1 MANLNETAQWE
12 TGIYQLETSDPVMGG
27 PDGIDNRQAKQLA
40 NRTLWLKNQTE
51 ALQTESE
58 GKVSLIGD
66 QTIIGQKTFTAAT
79 QFQSGIHLSANQTH
93 WNGGNK
99 AYIGADNDNAH
110 IVFGDD
116 TLRLHGA
123 NNRISYNNHD
133 IFHKANK
140 PRFAEDIEGKP
151 DTLSGYGI
159 GNFKV
164 ETFRGDLNTLKTDGI
179 YSLPTAVGSS
189 NLPVENTAC
198 HIQVIA
204 GTQPGWCRQLGYVA
218 YTGDVYERHQTS
230 SANDDWSAW
239 KKLNSDGIP
248 VGAIV
253 SFPKAVR
260 NPAGYLRADGTTFA
274 QNTFPDLYRALGNSN
289 RLPDLSRTD
298 IGITAWFPSDQIPAG
313 WLAFDDIRTRVT
325 ATAYPELYRLLTGK
339 YGSIQNV
346 PQAEDR
352 FIRNAG
358 NSLAV
363 GTKQEDEIK
372 RHVHKVFSHWTNH
385 PHAAALGYEDR
396 NERQRSALV
405 STWTDEN
412 LSDNGFLTPRLD
424 SKMATGGDENR
435 PKALVLKLCIKAADT
450 LGEAVFW
457 IKSHGE
463 TANAGALD
471 AGTLAQGLQ
480 DKADRDH
487 THTAAQIQGLDEKIS
502 AAMGG
507 IFGNSAAAT
516 GWQKLPGGILIQWG
530 KNNINGVHRSNTV
543 YFPVSFGEV
552 WSISTAT
559 HTPNS
564 SFYGNMAAGVTIR
577 NYSESSLVIDYHSCY
592 ENAGG
597 SGVSVSWIA
606 IGKAASGNA
615 AGSPSTIPGIDE
627 ETLRRINE
635 DALNEIRSLAARGF
649 Q

>member
-1 MANLNETAQWE
+1 MPQPKLLSKPWASDGLKNNIPAERGGGLAQEAATYAEGFPSITMTPISVGGKPPSGKDMNGVLYEISAHTVWQNQGGRYRFDQAFCDAVGGYPKGAVLINDTLDTEYISLADANTHNPNSGNNAGKWAIHAGKGLKAGTAQAGIVQLSSA
-12 TGIYQLETSDPVMGG
+12 TGS
-27 PDGIDNRQAKQLA
+27 
-40 NRTLWLKNQTE
+40 
-51 ALQTESE
+51 ESE
-58 GKVSLIGD
+58 D
-66 QTIIGQKTFTAAT
+66 MAAT
-79 QFQSGIHLSANQTH
+79 PKAVKAAYDKAVESA
-93 WNGGNK
+93 
-99 AYIGADNDNAH
+99 
-110 IVFGDD
+110 
-116 TLRLHGA
+116 
-123 NNRISYNNHD
+123 
-133 IFHKANK
+133 
-140 PRFAEDIEGKP
+140 GKG
-151 DTLSGYGI
+151 L
-159 GNFKV
+159 
-164 ETFRGDLNTLKTDGI
+164 
-179 YSLPTAVGSS
+179 
-189 NLPVENTAC
+189 
-198 HIQVIA
+198 
-204 GTQPGWCRQLGYVA
+204 
-218 YTGDVYERHQTS
+218 
-230 SANDDWSAW
+230 
-239 KKLNSDGIP
+239 P

-253 SFPKAVR
+253 AFPRSVTRPEGFLK
-260 NPAGYLRADGTTFA
+260 ADGTTFDSR
-274 QNTFPDLYRALGNSN
+274 TFPDLYRALGNSN

-298 IGITAWFPSDQIPAG
+298 IGITAWFPSDRIPTG
-313 WLAFDDIRTRVT
+313 WLSFDDIRERVT
-325 ATAYPELYRLLTGK
+325 ETAYPELYRLLVAK
-339 YGSIQNV
+339 YGSIRNV

-358 NSLAV
+358 NGLAV

-385 PHAAALGYEDR
+385 PDAAAVGYEDR
-396 NERQRSALV
+396 NERQRSAIV
-405 STWTDEN
+405 STWTDGD
-412 LSDNGFLTPRLD
+412 LSDNGFLTPRPD
-424 SKMATGGDENR
+424 SKMATGGAENR

-463 TANAGALD
+463 TVNAGALD